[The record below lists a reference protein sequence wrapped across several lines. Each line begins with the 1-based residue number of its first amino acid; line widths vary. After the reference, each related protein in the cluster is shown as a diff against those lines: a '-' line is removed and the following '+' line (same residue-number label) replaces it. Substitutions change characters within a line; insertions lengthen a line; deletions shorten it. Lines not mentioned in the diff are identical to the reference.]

1 MGSNSS
7 WLGSL
12 QEWEIRTQ
20 SLTEERLYEDTEMII
35 IYKPGREISE
45 EMNPADT
52 LILDFQPPELW
63 EINVC
68 YLNHLMCGILLWKPW
83 KTNMISNP
91 SANSLDFN
99 WKHITPIWSFS
110 TASYVPLI
118 PMSPQLFFWMTWI
131 SSQLKPC
138 FLSLLSYFFP
148 AARVAHQKLLMA
160 SQNKIKNSYPELARR
175 SNSPY

>member
-110 TASYVPLI
+110 TTSYVPLI
-118 PMSPQLFFWMTWI
+118 PMSPQLFFLDDLNIISTKTLLSFPSKLFLS
-131 SSQLKPC
+131 SSQSGSSKT
-138 FLSLLSYFFP
+138 SHGFP
-148 AARVAHQKLLMA
+148 
-160 SQNKIKNSYPELARR
+160 E
-175 SNSPY
+175 